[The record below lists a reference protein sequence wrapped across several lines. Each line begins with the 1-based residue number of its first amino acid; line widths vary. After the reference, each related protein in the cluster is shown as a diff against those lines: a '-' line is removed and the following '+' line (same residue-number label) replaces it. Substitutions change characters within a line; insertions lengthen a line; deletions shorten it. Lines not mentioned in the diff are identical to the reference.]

1 MEALYV
7 DIYHRGDW
15 YRHARIDGQ
24 FAYQV
29 PGLVWRQTG
38 LSKTVPVSLNDLLL
52 FNDGKPAAVVWLDEG
67 KYRRYKLFTPPPG
80 RKRKV
85 PVVYNALYPT
95 LNQSTYDSR
104 VALAR
109 EQADLVL
116 VDHDD
121 LGRWEHDTGLP
132 CRRLAYS
139 VDETRYRDRGLRR
152 DIDVG
157 FYCVYAYNSERPAM
171 DEWLAG
177 FCERKGYRFATTNG
191 ENVGTKY
198 AELLAR
204 TKVVVHLNRMP
215 QTRPPRIFDT
225 AASRTALLS
234 NPMPTV
240 SGEHFEQWVHYV
252 PFDEPHS
259 RSYQPF
265 TSWKPLRDDDCG
277 EVVAGLEWLLDEGH
291 WEHVAERA
299 HEYVMACHTWRTRA
313 AQLRGILCDVFPE
326 IIEGPRKGFDDG

>member
-1 MEALYV
+1 MIRV

-24 FAYQV
+24 FAYPS
-29 PGLVWRQTG
+29 PGLVWRQNG
-38 LSKTVPVSLNDLLL
+38 LSKTTTVNLSSLPA
-52 FNDGKPAAVVWLDEG
+52 FADGTQADVAWLDEG
-67 KYRRYKLFTPPPG
+67 KYQRYQLFAQPPG
-80 RKRKV
+80 PHRPT
-85 PVVYNALYPT
+85 PVVYNAVYPT
-95 LNQSTYDSR
+95 LNQSTYESR
-104 VALAR
+104 VVLAR

-121 LGRWEHDTGLP
+121 LGRWERDTGLP

-157 FYCVYAYNSERPAM
+157 FYCVYAFNSERPAM
-171 DEWLAG
+171 DEWLAA
-177 FCERKGYRFATTNG
+177 FCERKGYRFATTEG
-191 ENVGTKY
+191 QNVGTEY

-204 TKVVVHLNRMP
+204 TKVVIHLTRTP
-215 QTRPPRIFDT
+215 RTRPPRIFDT
-225 AASRTALLS
+225 AACRTALLS
-234 NPMPTV
+234 NPMPAV

-252 PFDEPHS
+252 PFGEPHS
-259 RSYQPF
+259 RSYRPF
-265 TSWKPLRDDDCG
+265 TGWKPLRDEHCG
-277 EVVAGLEWLLDEGH
+277 EVIAGLEWLLDEGH

-313 AQLRGILCDVFPE
+313 VQLRGILLDVFPGIVE
-326 IIEGPRKGFDDG
+326 RPRKEFDDG